1 MTELMTTKVLIAGC
15 GYVGTA
21 LGLRLGA
28 LGHEVWGLRRDP
40 TALPAS
46 FNKLAGDLAD
56 PAAIT
61 GIPRDLD
68 YVVYTASAG
77 ASSDQAYERAYV
89 LGLGNVLAAIAGSA
103 VRRVFFTSSTAV
115 YAQTNGTWVDE
126 ASETEPGHFSGRRTL
141 EAETLLRAAATPS
154 TILRCAG
161 IYGPGRTRLIDSV
174 RNGTAS
180 MSERFT
186 NRIHRDDI
194 ASAVIFLMQ
203 RDLAV
208 PLLVLSDDEPASQ
221 RDVTS
226 FLAQKLGVPLPA
238 ASPPEP
244 SARGGDKR
252 CRNTLLRA
260 TGYTLEYPTYREGYA
275 AMLAGS
281 P

>member
-1 MTELMTTKVLIAGC
+1 
-15 GYVGTA
+15 
-21 LGLRLGA
+21 
-28 LGHEVWGLRRDP
+28 
-40 TALPAS
+40 
-46 FNKLAGDLAD
+46 
-56 PAAIT
+56 
-61 GIPRDLD
+61 
-68 YVVYTASAG
+68 
-77 ASSDQAYERAYV
+77 
-89 LGLGNVLAAIAGSA
+89 
-103 VRRVFFTSSTAV
+103 
-115 YAQTNGTWVDE
+115 
-126 ASETEPGHFSGRRTL
+126 
-141 EAETLLRAAATPS
+141 
-154 TILRCAG
+154 
-161 IYGPGRTRLIDSV
+161 
-174 RNGTAS
+174 

-194 ASAVIFLMQ
+194 AGAVIFLMQ